1 MDFLPELLK
10 QGALGLVAGI
20 FLWLFLQEKSERKQL
35 QKDKDV
41 LMEARRLDAT
51 EFNKMLNSM
60 LPNITN
66 ALQAISD
73 KIEATKR
80 QG

>member
-20 FLWLFLQEKSERKQL
+20 FLWLFLQEKSDRKQL
-35 QKDKDV
+35 QKDKDT
-41 LMEARRLDAT
+41 LMEARRADAA
-51 EFNKMLNSM
+51 ENNKLLNSI
-60 LPNITN
+60 LPNISS
-66 ALQAISD
+66 ALEVISA

-80 QG
+80 QE